1 MESILKN
8 EKYRGDAR
16 LQKSFTVDFLQKKT
30 KINEGEVPQYYVEN
44 SHPAI
49 IPPQEWD
56 MVQAEIK
63 RRKEMGNRFSSSN
76 IFSSTVFCGDCGS
89 PYGSKV
95 WHSNSKYK
103 RTILQCNNKFKG
115 SQKCTTPH
123 FYEKELKS
131 LFLRALGKITAFK
144 ESLLQDCR
152 LMQKTLSDCT
162 DLDKE
167 QKFLIEEMETT
178 ELLIRKNIDENT
190 LNSKTQYEYIERYEQ
205 LKEKISALETERQRR
220 LAQKSAIQTF
230 ITAIQNQDTPPIE
243 FDEDLWR
250 TLIDRV
256 TVNADETVLFRFKG
270 GIEITEQK

>member
-1 MESILKN
+1 MVETFETNVNMLSKSLQAELVRRIYSMFMQGNTPSSIARKLTEEEIPTPGGKTKWQSSTVESILKN

-103 RTILQCNNKFKG
+103 RTILQCNNRYH
-115 SQKCTTPH
+115 SC
-123 FYEKELKS
+123 
-131 LFLRALGKITAFK
+131 
-144 ESLLQDCR
+144 
-152 LMQKTLSDCT
+152 
-162 DLDKE
+162 
-167 QKFLIEEMETT
+167 
-178 ELLIRKNIDENT
+178 
-190 LNSKTQYEYIERYEQ
+190 LNNSVKRI
-205 LKEKISALETERQRR
+205 
-220 LAQKSAIQTF
+220 
-230 ITAIQNQDTPPIE
+230 
-243 FDEDLWR
+243 
-250 TLIDRV
+250 
-256 TVNADETVLFRFKG
+256 
-270 GIEITEQK
+270 